1 MRWAYRAR
9 QFLMR
14 LFARRQD
21 IDQGLVRQV
30 LSDRAVGLFARMPV
44 GDQLHAV
51 QVLREL
57 RRLGNLSADLEQA
70 ALLHDV
76 GKAEG
81 SLTLLRRAVIVLL
94 QAVSPGLLQR
104 LARDDPRSWRYPFAV
119 HLQHAERGAHLC
131 QQAGCSPMVAAL
143 VRYHDAPSPA
153 AIPEPA
159 LVEAVSL
166 LRLADDKY

>member
-1 MRWAYRAR
+1 MKWVYRAR
-9 QFLMR
+9 QFFMR

-21 IDQGLVRQV
+21 IDQGLVQQV
-30 LSDRAVGLFARMPV
+30 LSNGTYQLFASMPV

-51 QVLREL
+51 QVLRAL

-81 SLTLLRRAVIVLL
+81 SLTLLHRVLIVFL
-94 QAVSPGLLQR
+94 QAMSPELLHG
-104 LARDDPRSWRYPFAV
+104 LARDDPQSWRYPFFV
-119 HLQHAERGAHLC
+119 HLEHAERGARLC
-131 QQAGCSPMVAAL
+131 QAAGCSPMVVAL
-143 VRYHDAPSPA
+143 VHYHDASSPD

-159 LVEAVSL
+159 LAEAVGL